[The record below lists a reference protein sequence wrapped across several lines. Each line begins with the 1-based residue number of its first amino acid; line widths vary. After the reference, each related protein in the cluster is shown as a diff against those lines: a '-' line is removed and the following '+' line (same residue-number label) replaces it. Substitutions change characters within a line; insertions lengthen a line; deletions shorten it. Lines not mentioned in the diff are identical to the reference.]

1 MGFLWADLGS
11 WCLDKASDF
20 PARNVHSPK
29 ETANRR
35 KGEREKEGEE
45 REKQSGR
52 EKEEGKDNRGKEK
65 EMGVAEVEEKEMSV
79 EVVWVER
86 KTEREQ

>member
-1 MGFLWADLGS
+1 MFGQSFRFSSQECAQSQGDCQPQKG
-11 WCLDKASDF
+11 
-20 PARNVHSPK
+20 
-29 ETANRR
+29 
-35 KGEREKEGEE
+35 GERERGGRE